1 MRRFPRN
8 AQTRADA
15 LAGPD
20 KLFQHSIRNTLG
32 RKAEDARYA
41 QAAVGTVAV
50 VAGGSAN
57 ACNESDIVAGGK
69 VLTLTLTGPD
79 RFNSANINDFINA
92 FPATDG
98 LRAALTAA
106 NFAFSNGHRL
116 LTLTLPAIAGYTI
129 SANASYD
136 VTLPA
141 SAFDVRQTQLV
152 VAAAIVVTD
161 GA

>member
-20 KLFQHSIRNTLG
+20 KLFQHYRRDTLG
-32 RKAEDARYA
+32 RKSEDARYA
-41 QAAVGTVAV
+41 NDAVGTVS
-50 VAGGSAN
+50 VAASGTAN

-69 VLTLTLTGPD
+69 VLVLTLTGPD
-79 RFNSANINDFINA
+79 RFNAANINDFINA

-98 LRAALTAA
+98 LRAALSAA
-106 NFAFSNGHRL
+106 NFVFTNAHHILSV
-116 LTLTLPAIAGYTI
+116 TLPAIAGYTI